1 MIDPTPQL
9 VSVDGHRLARLP
21 RGTHL
26 ELRQLGLPPVTG
38 RLTHVEVYS
47 ADDFVLSI
55 RPDDPTN
62 RRMYGSAATTVWIP
76 AKPRP
81 AHMYRLMKI
90 LNWILIIAGSMA
102 AGLILGHIAT
112 TLVTALFGGS
122 R

>member
-1 MIDPTPQL
+1 MTDPTPQL
-9 VSVDGHRLARLP
+9 VSIDGHRLARLP

-76 AKPRP
+76 AKVRP
-81 AHMYRLMKI
+81 AHMYRTMKVLGWTLATMLAI
-90 LNWILIIAGSMA
+90 AVGLGIGYLIVAGTINA
-102 AGLILGHIAT
+102 LG
-112 TLVTALFGGS
+112 GN
-122 R
+122 